1 MGKLVSKFNNGQ
13 RVVLSTRRKR
23 NFIMHPYLVEK
34 EEIRL
39 LFRDS
44 WSKQISSHPQLIL
57 STVNCQLKSVGTC
70 IKRWARWNFRDFNV
84 QIKQLQEDETK
95 LTDQG
100 NRLNRIEWGILKR
113 FWARLHNTI
122 KDKDKYLAAKS
133 MLHLLKYGDSNSKF
147 FHESITDRK
156 RNKCIPFHQRLELE
170 CDYKVSGMHS
180 FNILR

>member
-23 NFIMHPYLVEK
+23 NFIMHPYPLER

-39 LFRDS
+39 FFRELE
-44 WSKQISSHPQLIL
+44 QTNIISPPTYSI
-57 STVNCQLKSVGTC
+57 NCQLKSVRTC
-70 IKRWARWNFRDFNV
+70 IKRWSRWNFRDFNV